1 MARGR
6 ELDKTS
12 NFHAITCC
20 RGARRHF
27 GCVNKASIAE
37 GLGGHNRCCRG
48 TRGVVERVITFSE
61 VGQGLE
67 EAEEVYRVE
76 VVDGHV

>member
-1 MARGR
+1 MLG
-6 ELDKTS
+6 KS
-12 NFHAITCC
+12 C
-20 RGARRHF
+20 RG
-27 GCVNKASIAE
+27 S
-37 GLGGHNRCCRG
+37 CRG

-67 EAEEVYRVE
+67 EAEEVEAEEVCRVE